1 MSRYKSW
8 VLRESTLINKLAE
21 VVQDIYKHNPS
32 AISIG
37 VKADALSMPKLNVSY
52 SASIPDEEE
61 EEETE
66 NADG

>member
-21 VVQDIYKHNPS
+21 VVKDIYKHNPDS
-32 AISIG
+32 ISIE
-37 VKADALSMPKLNVSY
+37 VKADVLSMPKLNVSY
-52 SASIPDEEE
+52 TASILDEEE
-61 EEETE
+61 ETG

>member
-8 VLRESTLINKLAE
+8 ALRKSTLINKLEE
-21 VVQDIYKHNPS
+21 VVNDIYKHGPNS
-32 AISIG
+32 FSIE
-37 VKADALSMPKLNVSY
+37 VKADVLSVPKLNVSY
-52 SASIPDEEE
+52 SANILDE

>member
-8 VLRESTLINKLAE
+8 VLRESTLINKLEE
-21 VVQDIYKHNPS
+21 VVNDIYKHGPNS
-32 AISIG
+32 FSIE
-37 VKADALSMPKLNVSY
+37 VKADVLSVPKLNVSY
-52 SASIPDEEE
+52 TASIMEE

>member
-1 MSRYKSW
+1 MVKYKSW

-32 AISIG
+32 AISIE
-37 VKADALSMPKLNVSY
+37 VKADVLSIPKMNVSY
-52 SASIPDEEE
+52 SADILDDIEEE
-61 EEETE
+61 EAG